1 MAELKT
7 QPTGASVAAFL
18 NAIEDS
24 DRRRDCKA
32 IARLMQKVTKSKP
45 RMFGASIVG
54 FGAYR
59 YLGPGKRVQDW
70 FLTGF
75 SPRKANLTLYVLGG
89 FKRRPDLMKRL
100 GKFKTGGSCL
110 YVKRL
115 SDVDE
120 QVLASLIEDS
130 NAYMKPRSV

>member
-7 QPTGASVAAFL
+7 QPTGASVSAFL
-18 NAIEDS
+18 NAIEDA

-32 IARLMQKVTKSKP
+32 IAKLMEKVTKSKP
-45 RMFGASIVG
+45 RMFGPSIVG
-54 FGAYR
+54 FGEYR
-59 YLGPGKRVQDW
+59 YMSAGKRVQDW
-70 FLTGF
+70 FLAGF
-75 SPRKANLTLYVLGG
+75 SPRKANLTLYIMGG

-100 GKFKTGGSCL
+100 GKVKTGGSCL
-110 YVKRL
+110 YIKNL

-120 QVLASLIEDS
+120 KVLASIIEDS

>member
-7 QPTGASVAAFL
+7 QPTGASVSAFL
-18 NAIEDS
+18 NAIEDA

-32 IARLMQKVTKSKP
+32 IAKLMQKVTKSKP
-45 RMFGASIVG
+45 RMFGPSIVG
-54 FGAYR
+54 FGEYR
-59 YLGPGKRVQDW
+59 YMSAGKRVQDW
-70 FLTGF
+70 FLAGF
-75 SPRKANLTLYVLGG
+75 SPRKANLTLYIMGG

-110 YVKRL
+110 YLKNL

-120 QVLASLIEDS
+120 KVLASIIEDS

>member
-7 QPTGASVAAFL
+7 QPTGASVSAFL
-18 NAIEDS
+18 NAIEDA

-32 IARLMQKVTKSKP
+32 IAKLMQKVTKSKP
-45 RMFGASIVG
+45 RMFGPSIVG
-54 FGAYR
+54 FGEYR
-59 YLGPGKRVQDW
+59 YMGAGKRVQDW
-70 FLTGF
+70 FLAGF
-75 SPRKANLTLYVLGG
+75 SPRKANLTLYVMGG

-100 GKFKTGGSCL
+100 GTFKTGGSCL
-110 YVKRL
+110 YLKNL

-120 QVLASLIEDS
+120 KVLASIIEDS